1 MDINYL
7 TVTLSLLA
15 AVLSGMGTAIVAG
28 FRDNKKE
35 KIRQEEREKDH
46 LKLEI
51 KDLKI
56 TLFELEKQL
65 ADWKDKYYDTLQQL
79 IGIKAELEN
88 ALIMINHAE
97 FHEGVDQEY

>member
-1 MDINYL
+1 
-7 TVTLSLLA
+7 
-15 AVLSGMGTAIVAG
+15 MGTAIVAG

-35 KIRQEEREKDH
+35 KIRREEREKDH
-46 LKLEI
+46 LKLEV

-88 ALIMINHAE
+88 ALIMINHSE
-97 FHEGVDQEY
+97 FHEGIDQEY